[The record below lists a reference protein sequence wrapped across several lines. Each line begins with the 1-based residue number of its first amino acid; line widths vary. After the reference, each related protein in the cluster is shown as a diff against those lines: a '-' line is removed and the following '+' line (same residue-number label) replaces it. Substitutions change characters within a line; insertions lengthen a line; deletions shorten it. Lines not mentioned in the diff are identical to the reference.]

1 MHKYLGTDYNR
12 NTSFQLQKKIKKK
25 PKHVFLDLKEGAEC
39 DKAKSDKMNQRGG
52 IHNRTYNTNGPDL
65 QDVAGPLDLPSGIT
79 TSLIQYFITVLYI
92 ICQEAKKTHYDNYD

>member
-12 NTSFQLQKKIKKK
+12 NTSFQLQKKIKKN

-65 QDVAGPLDLPSGIT
+65 QDVAGPLDLPSGISNKFNT
-79 TSLIQYFITVLYI
+79 IFYNSFKYNLSRSEKNTL
-92 ICQEAKKTHYDNYD
+92 